1 VRRWMGMH
9 MLHRRAI
16 GGPHRFYIVS
26 PRDLSIAAIAW
37 WRARGDSGESVRVR
51 RGPVPLRPGRVCA
64 ALAVPVV
71 RGQGR
76 LGSRQLAW
84 SCTRARMEL
93 TLDHE
98 LDGTDPTSEVWTLC
112 CGVLD
117 RLLRNGNR

>member
-1 VRRWMGMH
+1 VCVDGW
-9 MLHRRAI
+9 ACTCCI
-16 GGPHRFYIVS
+16 GG
-26 PRDLSIAAIAW
+26 LSAGRTGFISF
-37 WRARGDSGESVRVR
+37 RDSGESVRVR